1 MKLNDVAK
9 FLVVILLI
17 FIARLTQGNITQQIS
32 VSFVWEKFSKSRLFL
47 DAFSGYLKK
56 FRFLRKLHEYERGRD
71 EQQEAITGNFLRTS
85 KPFFFLT
92 QYQVAKVSISSF
104 IDGNSHFNYFHDSSM
119 RNVNRGNSSI

>member
-17 FIARLTQGNITQQIS
+17 FIARLTQDNITQQTS

-47 DAFSGYLKK
+47 DAFSGYLKI
-56 FRFLRKLHEYERGRD
+56 FRFLRKLHECERGRD

-92 QYQVAKVSISSF
+92 QYQVVKVSNRFRKISVVLSMGILTLF
-104 IDGNSHFNYFHDSSM
+104 ITKILPCEM
-119 RNVNRGNSSI
+119 